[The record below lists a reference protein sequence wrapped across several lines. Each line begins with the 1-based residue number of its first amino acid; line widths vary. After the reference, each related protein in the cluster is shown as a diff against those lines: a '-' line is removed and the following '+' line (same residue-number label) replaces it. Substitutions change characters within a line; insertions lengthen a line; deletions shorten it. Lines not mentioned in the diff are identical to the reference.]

1 MKTSQEKSELTIIA
15 TKDPKISSLRKL
27 HELKWRVEGC
37 QHFTKHEK
45 SVRCYLWGGHA
56 TVIDSLCL
64 GLNSNGETFE
74 LNPKRISILQKIGL
88 LAGTDSL
95 QSLVERS
102 RRNRSVQLVVGPNM
116 MMPRGI
122 EHLLTSEAV
131 NRVIVPSAWVRD
143 FVSAGL
149 PEIGA
154 KISIWS
160 AGVDEEFWLNSRL
173 PFQNPSMHHQKK
185 RVLLYIKKYSPIIE
199 RVQEFLNRVGIEYVE
214 LTYGDYLSN
223 EYKAKL
229 EICTAVIYVGAA
241 ESQGLALLQSWSL
254 DVPTFVYHSRA
265 SVPIYTRVG
274 TQTMEDGLWSP
285 APYLTS
291 QCGGFWS
298 DIYELTSLLEGDISS
313 YSPRQWVLK
322 NATAKLAAREYLSLF
337 TS

>member
-1 MKTSQEKSELTIIA
+1 MKTNQEKSELTIIA
-15 TKDPKISSLRKL
+15 TKDARVASLRKL
-27 HELKWRVEGC
+27 HELKWRLEGC

-45 SVRCYLWGGHA
+45 SLRCYLWGGHA

-64 GLNSNGETFE
+64 GLNSIGETFV
-74 LNPKRISILQKIGL
+74 LNPKKISILQTIGL

-95 QSLVERS
+95 QRLVERS
-102 RRNRSVQLVVGPNM
+102 RRNRSVQLVVGPNV

-122 EHLLTSEAV
+122 EHLLTAEAV
-131 NRVIVPSAWVRD
+131 NRVLVPSAWVRD
-143 FVSAGL
+143 FVTAGL
-149 PEIGA
+149 PEIDT

-160 AGVDEEFWLNSRL
+160 AGVDEEFWFNSRL
-173 PFQNPSMHHQKK
+173 PSQNRSMHPPKK

-199 RVQEFLNRVGIEYVE
+199 RIQVFLNRVGIEYVE
-214 LTYGDYLSN
+214 LTYGDYSSN
-223 EYKAKL
+223 EYREKL
-229 EICTAVIYVGAA
+229 EICSAVIYVGSA

-254 DVPTFVYHSRA
+254 DIPTFVYHSRS

-274 TQTMEDGLWSP
+274 SHTMEDGMWSP

-291 QCGGFWS
+291 QCGRFWS
-298 DIYELTSLLEGDISS
+298 DIHELIDLLDDDISS

-322 NATAKLAAREYLSLF
+322 NATAKLAAREYLSLL